1 MKDDLAL
8 EIAQL
13 CDGHVCSDVMRALA
27 VCLGTTLVQVFD
39 TREEALD
46 ELENITA
53 MLYEGIDSAFHMK
66 ETCGNA

>member
-1 MKDDLAL
+1 MKEGLTL

-13 CDGHVCSDVMRALA
+13 CDGHTCADVMRALA
-27 VCLGTTLVQVFD
+27 VCLGTTLVQVCD
-39 TREEALD
+39 TREDALD
-46 ELENITA
+46 ELEKLTA